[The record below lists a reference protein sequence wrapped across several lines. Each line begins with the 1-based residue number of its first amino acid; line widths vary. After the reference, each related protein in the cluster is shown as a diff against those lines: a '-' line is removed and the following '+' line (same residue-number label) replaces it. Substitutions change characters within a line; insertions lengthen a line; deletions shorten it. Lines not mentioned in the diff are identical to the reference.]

1 MVQELAALLQ
11 GAKEGPEEGP
21 VSGAGAAPALRAGSS
36 TLMCLSSPAE
46 RTLLMLDQIL
56 NGEQVGGAVVGG
68 GSPALAGHG
77 RVYVL
82 SVRARS
88 STQCLGQI
96 LEQVGHS
103 ITLS

>member
-1 MVQELAALLQ
+1 
-11 GAKEGPEEGP
+11 
-21 VSGAGAAPALRAGSS
+21 
-36 TLMCLSSPAE
+36 
-46 RTLLMLDQIL
+46 MLDQIL

-68 GSPALAGHG
+68 GSPALARHG

-88 STQCLGQI
+88 SIQCLGQI